1 MDSKYKKFL
10 ERKQIVDIPTG
21 HNDGQLNPKLF
32 SFQKDITSWAIRR
45 GRAAVFADCGLG
57 KTPIQLNWAD
67 AVLNHTGKPVLILA
81 PLAVSRQTIREG
93 QKFGYRVFGCR
104 NSEQVKK
111 GINIT
116 NYEMLDHF
124 NLSEFGGVV
133 LDESS
138 ILKNFTGKY
147 RNQIIESCIR
157 IPYRS
162 AYSATPS
169 PNDYMEL
176 GNHSEFLGVVSRSE
190 MLSMFF
196 INDTSDLGTWRLKG
210 HAITEFWKWV
220 CSWSVMLSKPSDFGY
235 DDNGFVL
242 PDLKVIHHTIK
253 YGKPLPGRFFIKLAD
268 TLNERRE
275 ARQKTVLERCQ
286 KTAELV
292 NSSKEQWLIWCG
304 LNSEGEQLGK
314 LIEDAVEVKGADSD
328 EHKEQSMLG
337 FAGGDI
343 RVLITKTKIAG
354 FGMNWQNCHN
364 MAFCGISDSYE
375 SYYQAIR
382 RCWRFGQESPVNV
395 HIITTDIEKN
405 VVDNIQRK
413 EKGMINMRDEMV
425 KSTKDISKIE
435 IRGLTQDR
443 SEYKTGLVEG
453 EGWKLYLGDSVEVI
467 KRIKTGS
474 IHYSIFSPPFANLY
488 TYSNSERDMGNCRT
502 KDEFLEHFKF
512 LIADLFRVTIPGR
525 LCSVHC
531 MDLLATVTHDGF
543 IGMKDF
549 PGDII
554 KAFETAGWIYHSRV
568 TIWKD
573 PLIQA
578 VRTKMLSLAHKQ
590 IVKDS
595 ARCAQGGADYI
606 VSFRKPGDNP
616 EPVSHEKG
624 FTRYVGTMDF
634 PKGKT
639 NDDQRKNKQS
649 HEIWQRYASPVW
661 FDIDSTRVLTFR
673 NARDEHD
680 EKHICPL
687 QLDVVERCLELWTN
701 PGDKILTP
709 FAGIGTE
716 VYCAVEAGRYGIGIE
731 LKESY
736 FNQAL
741 KNMNR
746 LMEKKKGKALF
757 RLTSKTDGTKR

>member
-1 MDSKYKKFL
+1 MDQKYKKFL
-10 ERKQIVDIPTG
+10 ERKQLVDIPTG
-21 HNDGQLNPKLF
+21 HAAYKLNSKLF
-32 SFQKDITSWAIRR
+32 PFQQDITSWTIRR

-57 KTPIQLNWAD
+57 KTPMQLNWAD
-67 AVLNHTGKPVLILA
+67 AMLNHTGKPVLILA
-81 PLAVSRQTIREG
+81 PLAVGKQTIREG

-104 NSEQVKK
+104 NQDQVKQ

-116 NYEMLDHF
+116 NYEMLTRF
-124 NLSEFGGVV
+124 NLSQFGGVV

-138 ILKNFTGKY
+138 ILKSFSGKY
-147 RNQIIESCIR
+147 RNQIIEYCAR

-176 GNHSEFLGVVSRSE
+176 GNHSEFLGVMSRSE

-196 INDTSDLGTWRLKG
+196 INDTGDVGTWRLKG
-210 HAITEFWKWV
+210 HAAPEFWKWV

-235 DDNGFVL
+235 EDTGFIL
-242 PDLKVIHHTIK
+242 PELHVTHHSIK
-253 YGKPLPGRFFIKLAD
+253 YGKPQPGRFFIKLAD
-268 TLNERRE
+268 TLDERRE
-275 ARQKTVLERCQ
+275 ARRKTVFERSN

-292 NSSKEQWLIWCG
+292 NSSNEQWLVWCG
-304 LNSEGEQLGK
+304 LNAEGEQLSR
-314 LIEDAVEVKGADSD
+314 LINGGVEVKGADSD
-328 EHKEQSMLG
+328 EHKERAMLD
-337 FAGGDI
+337 FAAGNI
-343 RVLITKTKIAG
+343 RVLITKAKIAG

-375 SYYQAIR
+375 SYYQAVR
-382 RCWRFGQESPVNV
+382 RCWRFGQEHPVNV
-395 HIITTDIEKN
+395 HIVTTDIEKR
-405 VVDNIQRK
+405 VVENIQRK
-413 EKGMINMRDEMV
+413 EKGLINMRDEMIKV
-425 KSTKDISKIE
+425 TKDRSKIE
-435 IRGLTQDR
+435 IKGLTKER
-443 SEYKTGLVEG
+443 TEYKEGLVDG

-467 KRIKTGS
+467 KRFKTDS

-488 TYSNSERDMGNCRT
+488 TYSNSERDMGNCRSR
-502 KDEFLEHFKF
+502 DEFMDHFKF
-512 LIADLFRVTIPGR
+512 LISELLRVTVVGR

-543 IGMKDF
+543 IGQKDF
-549 PGDII
+549 PGDIVR
-554 KAFETAGWIYHSRV
+554 AFEDAGWIFHSRV
-568 TIWKD
+568 IIWKD

-578 VRTKMLSLAHKQ
+578 VRTKVLTLAHKQ

-595 ARCAQGGADYI
+595 SRCSQGIADQI
-606 VSFRKPGDNP
+606 LTFRKIGDNP
-616 EPVSHEKG
+616 EPVAHPKG

-639 NDDQRKNKQS
+639 SEDQRKNKQS

-661 FDIDSTRVLTFR
+661 FDINQTRVLNFR
-673 NARDEHD
+673 NAKDEQD

-701 PGDKILTP
+701 PGDKVLSP

-716 VYCAVEAGRYGIGIE
+716 VYCAVEADRIGIGIE

-736 FNQAL
+736 FNQAVKNL
-741 KNMNR
+741 KRITEN
-746 LMEKKKGKALF
+746 KKKKPLF
-757 RLTSKTDGTKR
+757 RLTK